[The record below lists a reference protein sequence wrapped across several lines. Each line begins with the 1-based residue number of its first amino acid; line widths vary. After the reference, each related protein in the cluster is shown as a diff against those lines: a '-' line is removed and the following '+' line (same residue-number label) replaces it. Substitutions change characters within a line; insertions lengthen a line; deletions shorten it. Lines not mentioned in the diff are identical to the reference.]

1 MMAESNL
8 QELKLE
14 KERFKRK
21 PLRIEVYEFL
31 KESITRGGLKPGQ
44 KLNEV
49 DLGNHLGI
57 SRTPIREALMRLEHE
72 GLVTLDPG
80 KGAVVSEISK
90 VDLGEIYPIVAALE
104 GLAARIAAANMEPAD
119 IRKLRKL
126 DRQMVKA
133 AKAGDASA
141 FMNLNT
147 EFHQTFLDRCTNQ
160 RLSSLVSSY
169 KEQIYRFRIFSLNM
183 PGRMHH
189 STGEHRQ
196 IIEAFERKD
205 GELAEQLLRNHV
217 EQGRKTLEK
226 ISDVT

>member
-1 MMAESNL
+1 
-8 QELKLE
+8 
-14 KERFKRK
+14 
-21 PLRIEVYEFL
+21 
-31 KESITRGGLKPGQ
+31 
-44 KLNEV
+44 
-49 DLGNHLGI
+49 
-57 SRTPIREALMRLEHE
+57 
-72 GLVTLDPG
+72 
-80 KGAVVSEISK
+80 
-90 VDLGEIYPIVAALE
+90 
-104 GLAARIAAANMEPAD
+104 
-119 IRKLRKL
+119 
-126 DRQMVKA
+126 
-133 AKAGDASA
+133 
-141 FMNLNT
+141 MNLNT